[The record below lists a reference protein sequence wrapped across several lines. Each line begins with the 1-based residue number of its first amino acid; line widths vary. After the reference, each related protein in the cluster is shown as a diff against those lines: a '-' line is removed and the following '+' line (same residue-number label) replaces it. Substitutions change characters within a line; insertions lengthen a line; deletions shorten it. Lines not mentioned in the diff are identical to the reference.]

1 MNNDFNKYINDS
13 EQPKQNTNNLATT
26 NGNNTPTTKPKA
38 SLVDQF
44 LTQVVSY
51 AQKSGENLDSKT
63 KSLAVEIITATNKA
77 IMGNSYSWGDIDV
90 AGCGLISQIKR
101 WSKLGVTM
109 EDKLYP
115 DIRRNS
121 KTNKYDIMIKPQYQ
135 TVEKLIVKYF
145 SLPTLRFK
153 EDVIC
158 EGDEIY
164 EEEDFTTGLSKITGH
179 KRNNDID
186 RNNLDNITGAY
197 KIMYVK
203 DHAGT
208 INQYV
213 VRIDKNRIIRAY
225 NASASKEKTV
235 WKQDTRKMVLKT
247 VTWEMWNDKNIR
259 AFMKF
264 PDDIIQDLSI
274 IEDTNEMDW
283 NAETKF
289 NNVSQAQENAQIHVA
304 TDDIIDMKYDDG
316 E

>member
-1 MNNDFNKYINDS
+1 MNNDFNKFINPNEKTNDVAIKPK
-13 EQPKQNTNNLATT
+13 ENNNIAEKPKQ
-26 NGNNTPTTKPKA
+26 

-51 AQKSGENLDSKT
+51 AQKSGEQLDQKT

-77 IMGNSYSWGDIDV
+77 IMSNQYRWSDIDV

-101 WSKLGVTM
+101 WAKLGVSM

-115 DIRRNS
+115 DIRRNN
-121 KTNKYDIMIKPQYQ
+121 KTNKYDIAIKPQYQ
-135 TVEKLIVKYF
+135 TVEKLIVNF
-145 SLPTLRFK
+145 FQLPVLRFK
-153 EDVIC
+153 EDIIC
-158 EGDEIY
+158 DGDEVF

-179 KRNNDID
+179 KRNNAID
-186 RNNLDNITGAY
+186 RNDLNNIIGAY

-203 DHAGT
+203 DDCGQ

-213 VRIDKNRIIRAY
+213 IRIDKNRLDRAY
-225 NASASKEKTV
+225 NASPSKEKTV
-235 WKQDTRKMVLKT
+235 WKQDSRKMALKT
-247 VTWEMWNDKNIR
+247 VTWEMWNDKNVR

-283 NAETKF
+283 NAETKY
-289 NNVSQAQENAQIHVA
+289 NNVNQAQENVQTNVA
-304 TDDIIDMKYDDG
+304 TGEVIDMTYD
-316 E
+316 EEEE

>member
-1 MNNDFNKYINDS
+1 MNNDFNKYINAN
-13 EQPKQNTNNLATT
+13 EKATNQVATKPQNEVTHKPKQ
-26 NGNNTPTTKPKA
+26 
-38 SLVDQF
+38 SLIDQF

-51 AQKSGENLDSKT
+51 AEKSGENLDSKT
-63 KSLAVEIITATNKA
+63 KSLAVEIITATNKS
-77 IMGNSYSWGDIDV
+77 IMGNSYNWSDIDV

-101 WSKLGVTM
+101 WAKLGVTM

-115 DIRRNS
+115 DIRRNG
-121 KTNKYDIMIKPQYQ
+121 KTNKFDIMIKPQYQ
-135 TVEKLIVKYF
+135 TVEKLVVNYF
-145 SLPTLRFK
+145 SLEVLRFK

-158 EGDEIY
+158 IGDEVF
-164 EEEDFTTGLSKITGH
+164 EEEDFSTGLSKITGH
-179 KRNNDID
+179 KRNNEVD

-203 DHAGT
+203 DHRGE

-213 VRIDKNRIIRAY
+213 IRIDKNRIMRAY

-235 WKQDTRKMVLKT
+235 WKQDTRKMILKT
-247 VTWEMWNDKNIR
+247 VTWEMWNDKNVR

-264 PDDIIQDLSI
+264 PDDIIQDLSV

-289 NNVSQAQENAQIHVA
+289 SNVNQAQENVQVNVA
-304 TDDIIDMKYDDG
+304 SEDVIDMKYEDD
-316 E
+316 EE